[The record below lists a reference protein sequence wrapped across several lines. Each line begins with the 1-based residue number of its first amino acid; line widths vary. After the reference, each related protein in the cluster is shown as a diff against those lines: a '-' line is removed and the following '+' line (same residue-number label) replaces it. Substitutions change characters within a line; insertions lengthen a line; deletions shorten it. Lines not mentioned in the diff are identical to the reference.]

1 MVKRSKNSYI
11 EILEFCKKIYYE
23 KFQTE
28 LNIPVFHCDA
38 EIGFI
43 NAAKFVFPDIEILL
57 CSVHLI
63 RTFQKNFI
71 KKVSGDFYS
80 NPQLLYIWKV
90 LCGSIFL
97 NLKSVEIK
105 AELRLFFSNEK
116 NKLEENLQN
125 LFQNFVDYLNKYF
138 LNQNAIFS
146 PENFDFFDAIVMQGY
161 CTTSTNCLESID
173 KQLKSSA
180 GAGLLTL
187 NSTCRVIK
195 DFKVTYL
202 KLHERCIVKGKLNR
216 KRPSPMQREQ
226 NLSEILTNFSD
237 LDKEAQIQNVVK
249 TCHTIGNLTKTI
261 KTSNILNRQ
270 TNIFPVVS
278 ADSDTD
284 DSDSENSDSESF

>member
-1 MVKRSKNSYI
+1 MRQNLFFLISK
-11 EILEFCKKIYYE
+11 FC
-23 KFQTE
+23 
-28 LNIPVFHCDA
+28 
-38 EIGFI
+38 
-43 NAAKFVFPDIEILL
+43 
-57 CSVHLI
+57 
-63 RTFQKNFI
+63 
-71 KKVSGDFYS
+71 GDFYS

-161 CTTSTNCLESID
+161 CTTSTNCLESIN

-216 KRPSPMQREQ
+216 KRPSPMQR
-226 NLSEILTNFSD
+226 
-237 LDKEAQIQNVVK
+237 
-249 TCHTIGNLTKTI
+249 
-261 KTSNILNRQ
+261 
-270 TNIFPVVS
+270 
-278 ADSDTD
+278 
-284 DSDSENSDSESF
+284 

>member
-43 NAAKFVFPDIEILL
+43 NAAKFVFLDIEILL

-63 RTFQKNFI
+63 RTFQKIFI

-146 PENFDFFDAIVMQGY
+146 PENFDF
-161 CTTSTNCLESID
+161 
-173 KQLKSSA
+173 
-180 GAGLLTL
+180 LT
-187 NSTCRVIK
+187 
-195 DFKVTYL
+195 
-202 KLHERCIVKGKLNR
+202 
-216 KRPSPMQREQ
+216 P
-226 NLSEILTNFSD
+226 
-237 LDKEAQIQNVVK
+237 
-249 TCHTIGNLTKTI
+249 
-261 KTSNILNRQ
+261 
-270 TNIFPVVS
+270 
-278 ADSDTD
+278 
-284 DSDSENSDSESF
+284 